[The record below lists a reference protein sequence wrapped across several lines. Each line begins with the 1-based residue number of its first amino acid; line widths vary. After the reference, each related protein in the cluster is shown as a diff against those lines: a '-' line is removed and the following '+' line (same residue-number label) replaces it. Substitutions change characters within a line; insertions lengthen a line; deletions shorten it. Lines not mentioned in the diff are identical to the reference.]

1 MEKLSWTYFVGDFK
15 HNTVN
20 YDFFQFTFIR
30 DFLFAQS
37 ILPLCLRWGAR
48 VLFHC
53 QIGHWPEQSLKYF
66 QSFHYVSTEN
76 NVILWNSTFCIKIKP
91 GFLLRRH
98 IFRAGFIKRSS
109 RNIRAGSREMILF
122 SPRILAI
129 ELLLLSILF
138 LRSHLVLDL
147 LFSLKSFNFLILH
160 IFLLAKK
167 KATHTKRY
175 FSWLEVNSTAKKEYD
190 DGKKKKLRCGCLF
203 KGWTMTIFLLRILY
217 EERENRQNGKHLT
230 KLKIKKRDKKLLPSP
245 SYCELTR
252 SCNHYNHTR
261 RNSSARETFLIKG
274 LAWYLNGEDRAKF

>member
-1 MEKLSWTYFVGDFK
+1 
-15 HNTVN
+15 
-20 YDFFQFTFIR
+20 
-30 DFLFAQS
+30 
-37 ILPLCLRWGAR
+37 
-48 VLFHC
+48 
-53 QIGHWPEQSLKYF
+53 
-66 QSFHYVSTEN
+66 
-76 NVILWNSTFCIKIKP
+76 
-91 GFLLRRH
+91 
-98 IFRAGFIKRSS
+98 
-109 RNIRAGSREMILF
+109 MILF

-274 LAWYLNGEDRAKF
+274 RLVSQRRGSRKVLVFQEKWKIQQEKEELRLMRCRWATLTE